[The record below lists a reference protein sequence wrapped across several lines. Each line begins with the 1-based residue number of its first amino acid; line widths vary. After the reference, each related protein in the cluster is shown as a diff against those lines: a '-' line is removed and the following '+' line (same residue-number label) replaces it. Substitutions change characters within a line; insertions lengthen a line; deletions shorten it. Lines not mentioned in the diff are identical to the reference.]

1 MPHKKWKYIQN
12 TVIQIK
18 LLWLYLAFSGLPI
31 LLIVD
36 YALYVA
42 VKMIYDK
49 FKRGNGGK
57 HRL

>member
-1 MPHKKWKYIQN
+1 MPPKKWKDDQN
-12 TVIQIK
+12 TVNQIK
-18 LLWLYLAFSGLPI
+18 LLWLYLAFSELPI
-31 LLIVD
+31 LLMVD

-42 VKMIYDK
+42 VKIIYDK